1 VGGRRGLGGDL
12 EGGEDPVSVAA
23 PVAVRRGRSAVE
35 TLRAYVELTKPR
47 IVLLLLITTVPA
59 MILAERG
66 LPSIWLILA
75 TLVGGS
81 VSAGGANA
89 LNQYFDRDIDEVM
102 ARTRRRPLPNRRV
115 TPQSALAF
123 GLVLGAVS
131 FVFLALAVNLLAAS
145 LSLAAL
151 LFYVLVY
158 TRWLKRT
165 TPQNI
170 VIGGAAGAVPAL
182 VGWAAV
188 TGRVEWPAIVLF
200 LVVFLWTPP
209 HFWALSLRYQQDYRA
224 AGVPML
230 PVVAGVHETT
240 RQILVYAVLTAASP
254 FALVAVAPVGPLF
267 LVAAAVLGAWFV
279 ADAVALHR
287 SDGRTATAMRLFR
300 DSITYLALLFA
311 AVAADTLVRFGA

>member
-1 VGGRRGLGGDL
+1 
-12 EGGEDPVSVAA
+12 VSVAA
-23 PVAVRRGRSAVE
+23 PAALGRSAVE
-35 TLRAYVELTKPR
+35 TIRAYVELTKPR
-47 IVLLLLITTVPA
+47 IVLLLLITTVPS

-66 LPSIWLILA
+66 VPSVWLILA
-75 TLVGGS
+75 TLLGGS

-89 LNQYFDRDIDEVM
+89 LNQYLDRDIDEVM

-115 TPQSALAF
+115 TPQSALVF
-123 GLVLGAVS
+123 GVVLGAAA
-131 FVFLALAVNLLAAS
+131 FVFLTASVNLLAAS

-151 LFYVLVY
+151 LFYVFVY

-170 VIGGAAGAVPAL
+170 VIGGAAGAVPTL

-188 TGRVEWPAIVLF
+188 TGRVEWPAVVLF

-209 HFWALSLRYQQDYRA
+209 HFWALSLRYERDYRA

-240 RQILVYAVLTAASP
+240 RQILVYAVLTAAAP
-254 FALVAVAPVGPLF
+254 FALLVVSPVGPVYLT
-267 LVAAAVLGAWFV
+267 AAAVLGAWFV
-279 ADAVALHR
+279 ADALALHR
-287 SDGRTATAMRLFR
+287 SDGRPAAAMRMFR

-311 AVAADTLVRFGA
+311 AVAADTVVRFGA

>member
-1 VGGRRGLGGDL
+1 M
-12 EGGEDPVSVAA
+12 SVAA
-23 PVAVRRGRSAVE
+23 PAALGRSATE
-35 TLRAYVELTKPR
+35 TIRAYVELTKPR

-66 LPSIWLILA
+66 VPSGWLILA
-75 TLVGGS
+75 TLLGGS

-89 LNQYFDRDIDEVM
+89 LNQYLDRDIDEVM

-115 TPQSALAF
+115 TPRSALVF
-123 GLVLGAVS
+123 GVVLGAAA
-131 FVFLALAVNLLAAS
+131 FVFLAATVNLLAAS

-151 LFYVLVY
+151 LFYVFVY

-170 VIGGAAGAVPAL
+170 VIGGAAGAVPTL

-188 TGRVEWPAIVLF
+188 TGRVEWPAVVLF
-200 LVVFLWTPP
+200 LIVFLWTPP
-209 HFWALSLRYQQDYRA
+209 HFWALSLRYERDYRA

-240 RQILVYAVLTAASP
+240 RQILVYAVLTAAAP
-254 FALVAVAPVGPLF
+254 FALLAVSPVGPVYLT
-267 LVAAAVLGAWFV
+267 AAAALGAWFV
-279 ADAVALHR
+279 GDAVALHR
-287 SDGRTATAMRLFR
+287 SDGRPAAAMRMFR
-300 DSITYLALLFA
+300 DSITYLGLLFA
-311 AVAADTLVRFGA
+311 AVAADTVVRFGA